1 MTIEEKFT
9 GYSRGLAAGIAAI
22 VLTGTLG
29 ALTFESVAAGPGRID
44 TTEPTIG
51 IVGAIATPD
60 GRRES

>member
-1 MTIEEKFT
+1 MAIVKKFT

-22 VLTGTLG
+22 ILTGTVG

-51 IVGAIATPD
+51 IVDAAASGE
-60 GRRES
+60 RR

>member
-1 MTIEEKFT
+1 MTIAKKFT

-22 VLTGTLG
+22 ILTGSVG

-51 IVGAIATPD
+51 IVDAAAPSGE
-60 GRRES
+60 RR